1 MKTMED
7 LTGKLLIA
15 SPTTTPDS
23 YFAKSLI
30 YIVKYDSTGAMGV
43 IVNFPLI
50 TLNGNVIVNTNSH
63 DRENIYLKNLKTYSG
78 GPVEMEK
85 GFILQL
91 EETEEESKDIIK
103 ISSSIEVLKSLSKNS
118 QHKNTMFLFGYCGWE
133 AGQLEKELENNDW
146 LIAPTTK
153 RIIFNTNNK
162 KKWHQ
167 ALENL
172 RVNPSQYSSYTGSC

>member
-1 MKTMED
+1 MKIMED

-30 YIVKYDSTGAMGV
+30 YIVKYDATGAMGV

-50 TLNGNVIVNTNSH
+50 TLNGNVIVNTNSS
-63 DRENIYLKNLKTYSG
+63 DRESIHLKNLKAYSG
-78 GPVEMEK
+78 GPVEVEK

-91 EETEEESKDIIK
+91 DEKQEKSEEVIQ
-103 ISSSIEVLKSLSKNS
+103 ISSSIETLKTLSKSS

-133 AGQLEKELENNDW
+133 AGQLEEELENNDW

-153 RIIFNTNNK
+153 GIIFNTNNK

-172 RVNPSQYSSYTGSC
+172 SINPSQYSAYTGSC

>member
-15 SPTTTPDS
+15 SPTMTQDS

-30 YIVKYDSTGAMGV
+30 YIVKYDVTGAMGV

-50 TLNGNVIVNTNSH
+50 TLNGDVIVSTNSN
-63 DRENIYLKNLKTYSG
+63 DRENIHLKNLKTYSG
-78 GPVEMEK
+78 GPIEAEK
-85 GFILQL
+85 GFILRLGDEQ
-91 EETEEESKDIIK
+91 EESKEIIK
-103 ISSSIEVLKSLSKNS
+103 LSSSIEVLKSLSKNS
-118 QHKNTMFLFGYCGWE
+118 EHKNTMFLFGYCGWE
-133 AGQLEKELENNDW
+133 AGQLEEELENNDW

-153 RIIFNTNNK
+153 GIIFDTNNK
-162 KKWHQ
+162 RKWQQ

-172 RVNPSQYSSYTGSC
+172 KINPSRYSSYAGSC